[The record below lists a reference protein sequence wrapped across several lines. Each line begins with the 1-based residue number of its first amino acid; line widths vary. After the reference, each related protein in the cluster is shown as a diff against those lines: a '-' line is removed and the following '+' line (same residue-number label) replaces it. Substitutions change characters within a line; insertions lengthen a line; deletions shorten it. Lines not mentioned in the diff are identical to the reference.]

1 MFKVYSIKKK
11 FVVCC
16 VRCCSSMSSWQMPYM
31 DMATCFEVDWWYLNF
46 YPQCNW
52 LMVNAHDP
60 LNLVYLNALRF
71 GSFTTITKP
80 NELDQ
85 HCDKKYGIYFP
96 FQWITFNKIHTKMQF
111 WCFKLYML
119 FSGTFAHTYIEVLS
133 FKLSIQMS
141 NKKGNVRFAIWLV
154 YRAIEN
160 FLVKSFTVF
169 FSPYYSE
176 FLCLSEGIN
185 FKSSFFR
192 GNSDNQNL

>member
-1 MFKVYSIKKK
+1 
-11 FVVCC
+11 
-16 VRCCSSMSSWQMPYM
+16 
-31 DMATCFEVDWWYLNF
+31 MATCFEVDWMIPELLSTV
-46 YPQCNW
+46 QLTW

-119 FSGTFAHTYIEVLS
+119 FSGIFAHTYIEVLS
-133 FKLSIQMS
+133 FSIQMS
-141 NKKGNVRFAIWLV
+141 KKKKRK
-154 YRAIEN
+154 R
-160 FLVKSFTVF
+160 SFRHLTR
-169 FSPYYSE
+169 
-176 FLCLSEGIN
+176 LSSN
-185 FKSSFFR
+185 WKLSRKKFHCVLFPLLFQSSFV
-192 GNSDNQNL
+192 